1 MRLLI
6 KRGDWDTVK
15 YVSELQRDTHIDLYF
30 RSYKKHPD
38 DDGSMIWDFDLARKS
53 AGLCNKKK
61 FGSSKEEKKNNSNK
75 KRKK

>member
-15 YVSELQRDTHIDLYF
+15 YVSELQRDTYIDWYF
-30 RSYKKHPD
+30 RGYKKHPD

-61 FGSSKEEKKNNSNK
+61 FGSSNEEKKKNSNK

>member
-15 YVSELQRDTHIDLYF
+15 YVSQLQRDTHIDLYF
-30 RSYKKHPD
+30 RGYKKHPD
-38 DDGSMIWDFDLARKS
+38 DDGSMIWDFDLARKN
-53 AGLCNKKK
+53 AGLDKKK
-61 FGSSKEEKKNNSNK
+61 KYGSSKEEKKKNSNK